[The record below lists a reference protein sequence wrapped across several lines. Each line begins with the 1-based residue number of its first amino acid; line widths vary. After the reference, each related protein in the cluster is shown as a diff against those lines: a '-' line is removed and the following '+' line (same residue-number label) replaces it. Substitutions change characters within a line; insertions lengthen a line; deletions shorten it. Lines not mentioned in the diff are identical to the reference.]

1 MNHYLIK
8 TQQVRARDTS
18 AGSKA
23 TMAEDGTPALDALQD
38 PAVSVVSTDA
48 QHQLLQASLAAEI
61 AQLQAHVGQLNAKL
75 GQAHAKNLQLSKKLG
90 HNPHASFA
98 RRLDFVE
105 KEIDSDNANDVRN
118 LMLIVQTRLTG
129 RQLMAH
135 IAADAK
141 EPDDPQLR
149 AKWHAE
155 QDEVSAAFMK
165 AFDEPLM
172 ALLRVYKPMNAWA
185 CFDVLKQRHD
195 CLPVKT
201 EDEVKAEQQGLLLS
215 VQRDSGKGMRG
226 YLNAHDVLLARLLSA
241 RGTWVCDLSANDFR
255 DNLRCILRGVDCD
268 HDSFTQAARDVL
280 IYQKNSFGARLDQL
294 REASGPQ
301 LKDFKAELQL
311 GLNQAWDRLQLSDKA
326 PAPALPQDMVQMGL
340 SQRVTTVNDQPA
352 VYRCERC
359 GSKSH
364 TTRACEFKGSC
375 NFCGNPG
382 HMVSICRAK
391 LRHDDHSNNNNNLPS
406 SSRGSRD
413 AKRHVGAV
421 VAIARD
427 SEAFGS
433 SSSPRTGSSSSSSSS
448 WCNTCLGCS
457 SNRPRRWLPLSTL
470 NTTSLSFRSRP
481 SRSFT
486 CRPTVNLIW
495 ALGLP
500 RSLSSSLSSN
510 NNFSCN
516 RACVAGSL
524 LPLSP
529 ILLAFMSVSTPTSR
543 KTFNAHHFEL
553 PGNQNDCGYW
563 CVKNVVS

>member
-155 QDEVSAAFMK
+155 QDEVSVAFMK

-352 VYRCERC
+352 AYRCERC

-391 LRHDDHSNNNNNLPS
+391 LRHDRSQQQQQQPTQQFPGQSRRQAARGGRGRDRARQRGFRQQQQPS
-406 SSRGSRD
+406 HWQQQQQQQFMVQHMPRLQQQPPPAMASTQYPQHHQSFVQVPAQPQFYMQANGQPHMGAGAPPVPQQQPQQQQQFQLQQGMRGWQPSAPVTYTPGFYEREYPD
-413 AKRHVGAV
+413 E
-421 VAIARD
+421 
-427 SEAFGS
+427 SE
-433 SSSPRTGSSSSSSSS
+433 
-448 WCNTCLGCS
+448 
-457 SNRPRRWLPLSTL
+457 
-470 NTTSLSFRSRP
+470 
-481 SRSFT
+481 
-486 CRPTVNLIW
+486 
-495 ALGLP
+495 
-500 RSLSSSLSSN
+500 
-510 NNFSCN
+510 NF
-516 RACVAGSL
+516 
-524 LPLSP
+524 
-529 ILLAFMSVSTPTSR
+529 
-543 KTFNAHHFEL
+543 
-553 PGNQNDCGYW
+553 
-563 CVKNVVS
+563 